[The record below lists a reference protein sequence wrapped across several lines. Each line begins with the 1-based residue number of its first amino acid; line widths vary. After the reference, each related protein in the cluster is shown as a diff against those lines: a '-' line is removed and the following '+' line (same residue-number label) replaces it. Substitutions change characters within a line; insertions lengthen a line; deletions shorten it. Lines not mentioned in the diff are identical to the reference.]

1 MSAWEAN
8 VRETYDR
15 VAGEYAARIFGE
27 LAGKP
32 FDRATLDRFAEQA
45 LPLGPVCDLGCGP
58 GQVARYL
65 HEGWHQ
71 RGLDVFGI
79 DLSPA
84 MVERA
89 RQLNP
94 GLRFEQGTM
103 LALDLAD
110 DSLGGIA
117 AFYSIV
123 NVPRE
128 DQPRAFAELQRVLVP
143 GGLLLVAFHVG
154 DETVHLEEWWDTPV
168 SVDFYFFQLDEIAD
182 RLATAGF
189 TIEERNVREPYP
201 DVEHPSRR
209 AYLLARKPS
218 DVRS

>member
-1 MSAWEAN
+1 VSPWEAN
-8 VRETYDR
+8 VRATYDR
-15 VAGEYAARIFGE
+15 VADEYAARIFGE
-27 LAGKP
+27 LADKP
-32 FDRATLDRFAEQA
+32 FDRAILDRFAERA
-45 LPLGPVCDLGCGP
+45 RPLGPVCDLGCGP

-71 RGLDVFGI
+71 RGLEVFGI
-79 DLSPA
+79 DLSPT

-89 RQLNP
+89 RALNP

-154 DETVHLEEWWDTPV
+154 DETVHLDEWWDTPV
-168 SVDFYFFQLDEIAD
+168 SVDFYFFQPDEIVD
-182 RLATAGF
+182 RLAAAGF
-189 TIEERNVREPYP
+189 TIEERHVREPYP